1 VTERSA
7 AQRIMEQLHATRVAG
22 DLNGMCQLFADRGRF
37 EILGAS
43 ADKPIAIQAVDLPA
57 FRVWLSMLV
66 KVYRLKN
73 YRLLSVT
80 IELPRVVAHWRADI
94 TSKVTGMTIATDL
107 VDLTE
112 IADGKIISYTEFFAP
127 RG

>member
-1 VTERSA
+1 
-7 AQRIMEQLHATRVAG
+7 MEQLHATRVAG
-22 DLNGMCQLFADRGRF
+22 DLNGMCRLFAEHGRF

-43 ADKPIAIQAVDLPA
+43 ADKPIVIQTVDLAA

-66 KVYRLKN
+66 KVFRLQN
-73 YRLLSVT
+73 YQLLSLT

-94 TSKVTGMTIATDL
+94 FSKVTGQSVATDL
-107 VDLTE
+107 VDVTE
-112 IADGKIISYTEFFAP
+112 IADGKIASYTEFFAP